1 MTLTFLLTFVGV
13 YETKIT
19 TSNDNRTRPS
29 ISSYVFEFVPTPL
42 ASWGVGLFID
52 ELLDYKFIEKS
63 SNEALQ
69 ALWIEIF
76 SSANKNI
83 IRGIIY
89 RHHNSPDV
97 FPTDFEETIEKSS
110 LTNKALYLLGDFNID
125 LLKCETFHFSHNLLL
140 HLQNCYLIPTVDK
153 LYEFTEP

>member
-1 MTLTFLLTFVGV
+1 MTLTFILTFVGD

-29 ISSYVFEFVPTPL
+29 IPSYVFEFVPTPW
-42 ASWGVGLFID
+42 ASWDVGLFID

-63 SNEALQ
+63 SNEAFQ

-83 IRGIIY
+83 IGGIIY

-97 FPTDFEETIEKSS
+97 FPTDFEVFF
-110 LTNKALYLLGDFNID
+110 D
-125 LLKCETFHFSHNLLL
+125 
-140 HLQNCYLIPTVDK
+140 
-153 LYEFTEP
+153 